1 MAIQFSASC
10 LTALWLGITSG
21 LGQCTVFCT
30 PFVTTYIMGS
40 RQGPVEGLKSFVIF
54 SAGRVFMCAMLGV
67 ATGYMGGAFIGM
79 EKNFKYGPIIYGGA
93 LIFIGLLI
101 LLFPVCVCE
110 RSENKKG
117 WFGFLSG
124 RLVFNPTIHL
134 FVMGIALAIVP
145 CPPMGAMLLYSL
157 KMRSVMSSGML
168 MLLFG
173 IGTALSPLVIIS
185 IAAGWFSGKIKT
197 RVPQYRMMFQRV
209 SGMILILLG
218 GSSAIT
224 C

>member
-1 MAIQFSASC
+1 
-10 LTALWLGITSG
+10 
-21 LGQCTVFCT
+21 
-30 PFVTTYIMGS
+30 MGS

-67 ATGYMGGAFIGM
+67 AAGYMGRAFIGM
-79 EKNFKYGPIIYGGA
+79 ERDFKYGSIIYGGA
-93 LIFIGLLI
+93 LIFIGLLM
-101 LLFPVCVCE
+101 LLRPVCVCK
-110 RSENKKG
+110 RSKNKKG

-124 RLVFNPTIHL
+124 CLVFNPTIHM

-157 KMRSVMSSGML
+157 KMQSVMSSSLL

-173 IGTALSPLVIIS
+173 IGTAVSPLVIIS

-197 RVPQYRMMFQRV
+197 QVPQYRMMFQRV

-218 GSSAIT
+218 GSSATT